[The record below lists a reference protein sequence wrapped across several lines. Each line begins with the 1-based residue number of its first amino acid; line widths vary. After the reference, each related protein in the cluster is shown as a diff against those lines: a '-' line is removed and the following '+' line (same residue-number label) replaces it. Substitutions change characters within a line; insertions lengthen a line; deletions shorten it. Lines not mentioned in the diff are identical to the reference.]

1 MRLPSADELEQ
12 LEDIGNYAKYLLF
25 TLFIKRINRKAMGC
39 KSHAPCRDLFQVD
52 LYCWSSSAS
61 FNKVKPTSAL
71 NKCTQSYSSIDDE
84 ILQDFET
91 TFPEINLVHLDEE
104 HFKTPAAK
112 EKWRNFM
119 NKYEKRV
126 KEFNFGSLIRI
137 DCREDYTEQNTMFGK
152 LYNFFKWLLLIYEFR
167 RAYAGMFLCVITII
181 RGRTFY

>member
-12 LEDIGNYAKYLLF
+12 LEDIEKQWAV
-25 TLFIKRINRKAMGC
+25 KAMH
-39 KSHAPCRDLFQVD
+39 HAET
-52 LYCWSSSAS
+52 Y
-61 FNKVKPTSAL
+61 FN
-71 NKCTQSYSSIDDE
+71 IDDE

-137 DCREDYTEQNTMFGK
+137 DCREDYTEQNTMFGVRMQ
-152 LYNFFKWLLLIYEFR
+152 F
-167 RAYAGMFLCVITII
+167 YAIEIARNKKGLNDCL
-181 RGRTFY
+181 RKK